1 SRDRPGRT
9 GTSCERRPKAGA
21 RPPWSQRGT
30 AMRSPSERGLEALPH
45 IAAHQLAWCA
55 LGRARLDGPLKP
67 SAEYERALNG
77 LLARFLASD
86 SLPSAE
92 AFAETVQRCLDELAG
107 ARAAGTLVPVERD
120 RAWRRAARWLAI
132 ADEHAQATLP

>member
-1 SRDRPGRT
+1 
-9 GTSCERRPKAGA
+9 
-21 RPPWSQRGT
+21 
-30 AMRSPSERGLEALPH
+30 MRSPYERGLEALPH

-67 SAEYERALNG
+67 PAEYERALNG

-107 ARAAGTLVPVERD
+107 AHAAGTLVPVERD